1 MLRELINLF
10 RTSDPLGE
18 MGAEFSRMLNLTAEM
33 MITAGAVFL
42 DGRSNPEVRSELY
55 KSDAQVNAFERSI
68 RKRVVAHLALP
79 NRQDVAYCLA
89 LMSLVKDVERLG
101 DYAKNVAEI
110 PDIQHEPLPDDE
122 LKLELVE
129 IRRAADSLFAATIE
143 IFNESDNERAVDQI
157 QQGRNLMRRCEAL
170 IQRIARSEHDAG
182 TTTALVLGA
191 RFYKRIAAH
200 LVNVLTAV
208 VMPLHKLDYYDE
220 RELQLP
226 GAT

>member
-42 DGRSNPEVRSELY
+42 DGGSNPEVRSELY
-55 KSDAQVNAFERSI
+55 KSDAQVNAYERSI

-122 LKLELVE
+122 LKLELME
-129 IRRAADSLFAATIE
+129 IRRATDSLFAATIE

-157 QQGRNLMRRCEAL
+157 QQGRNLMRRCEAM